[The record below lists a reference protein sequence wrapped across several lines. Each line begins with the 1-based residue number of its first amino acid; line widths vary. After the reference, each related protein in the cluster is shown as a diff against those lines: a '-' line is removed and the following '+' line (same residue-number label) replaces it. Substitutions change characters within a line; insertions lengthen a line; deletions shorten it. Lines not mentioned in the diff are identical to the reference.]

1 MKRHGVRSAVLALLI
16 AAAAPAMAQ
25 NYPAGPVKLVV
36 PAAAGGSI
44 DVIARLVAEQLA
56 RTWGQQ
62 VLILNHPGGGT
73 GIGARAAATAA
84 PDGSTLF
91 FGLSSTFVALPVLQ
105 PNLGFD
111 VGRDFVPIGF
121 VGEQPMVV
129 AVSPALGVNSLAELI
144 ALAKRQ
150 AGGLNCAVTQ
160 SGGLAHLSGE
170 LLRRRAGI
178 DLTFVHYPGTAQAVN
193 DIVGGR
199 VPMVVESLPG
209 LLGAIGGQQLK
220 PLAVAAPQRL
230 ENFPELPP
238 AADTISDFIAT
249 GWFVLMGPP
258 GTSPAIADKAGKDL
272 TDAVTRPQLKQ
283 KLAQLGTYTRAMSLD
298 ELKDF
303 IASQQALWKPLV
315 QQYAAR
321 PQ

>member
-1 MKRHGVRSAVLALLI
+1 VLFAATAP
-16 AAAAPAMAQ
+16 AAAQ
-25 NYPAGPVKLVV
+25 TYPSGPVKLIV

-73 GIGARAAATAA
+73 GIGARVAATAP

-91 FGLSSTFVALPVLQ
+91 LGLSSTFVALPVLQ

-129 AVSPALGVNSLAELI
+129 AVSPTLGVNSLAELI
-144 ALAKRQ
+144 ARAKAQ
-150 AGGLNCAVTQ
+150 PGGLNCAVTQ
-160 SGGLAHLSGE
+160 SGGLSHLSGE

-178 DLTFVHYPGTAQAVN
+178 DLTFVHYPGTTQAVN
-193 DIVGGR
+193 DLVGGR
-199 VPMVVESLPG
+199 VPMIVESLPG
-209 LLGAIGGQQLK
+209 LLGAIVGQQLK

-230 ENFPELPP
+230 ANSSPP
-238 AADTISDFIAT
+238 A
-249 GWFVLMGPP
+249 G
-258 GTSPAIADKAGKDL
+258 SP
-272 TDAVTRPQLKQ
+272 
-283 KLAQLGTYTRAMSLD
+283 
-298 ELKDF
+298 
-303 IASQQALWKPLV
+303 
-315 QQYAAR
+315 
-321 PQ
+321 

>member
-1 MKRHGVRSAVLALLI
+1 LALLI

-36 PAAAGGSI
+36 PAAAGASI

-160 SGGLAHLSGE
+160 SGGLAHPSGE
-170 LLRRRAGI
+170 PPPRPARIHLPL
-178 DLTFVHYPGTAQAVN
+178 VHHPG
-193 DIVGGR
+193 
-199 VPMVVESLPG
+199 
-209 LLGAIGGQQLK
+209 
-220 PLAVAAPQRL
+220 AAH
-230 ENFPELPP
+230 
-238 AADTISDFIAT
+238 AADDILVRRVA
-249 GWFVLMGPP
+249 
-258 GTSPAIADKAGKDL
+258 
-272 TDAVTRPQLKQ
+272 
-283 KLAQLGTYTRAMSLD
+283 LG
-298 ELKDF
+298 
-303 IASQQALWKPLV
+303 V
-315 QQYAAR
+315 
-321 PQ
+321 

>member
-1 MKRHGVRSAVLALLI
+1 MRAGPFCAVMLAALLM
-16 AAAAPAMAQ
+16 AASPARAQ
-25 NYPAGPVKLVV
+25 NYPAGPVKIVV

-44 DVIARLVAEQLA
+44 DVIARLVADQLA
-56 RTWGQQ
+56 RTWNQQ
-62 VLILNHPGGGT
+62 VLILNHSGGGT
-73 GIGARAAATAA
+73 GIGARVAATAT

-105 PNLGFD
+105 PSLGID

-121 VGEQPMVV
+121 VGEQPMVI
-129 AVSPALGVNSLAELI
+129 AATPSLGVNSLADLI
-144 ALAKRQ
+144 ASAKKE

-160 SGGLAHLSGE
+160 SGGLSHLSGE

-178 DLTFVHYPGTAQAVN
+178 ALTFVHYPGTAQALN

-199 VPMVVESLPG
+199 MPMIVESLPG
-209 LLGAIGGQQLK
+209 LIGAIQGRQLR
-220 PLAVAAPQRL
+220 PLAVAAAQRL
-230 ENFPELPP
+230 PNFPDLPP
-238 AADTISDFIAT
+238 AAETLSEFVAT

-258 GTSPAIADKAGKDL
+258 GMPRLIADKAGQDL
-272 TDAVTRPQLKQ
+272 NDVLARPELKQ
-283 KLAQLGTYTRAMSLD
+283 KFAELGTYTRAMTPA

-303 IASQQALWKPLV
+303 IASQQALWRPLV
-315 QQYAAR
+315 QQFAAK